1 MEGDEGCDLGHS
13 GTLEAE
19 ERPGRKSQRTLRNT
33 PVGQPYLRALD
44 DRCQPGVPPTDDF
57 GGPLGK
63 GVLSA
68 TAESN
73 TAVPVGPPRPSSI
86 THPEAA
92 PATVTCSY
100 IVAGTDGFLAGVI
113 WYTTRRRR
121 SDPPWGTHGSGGV
134 QFPYFFPWMAGHP
147 CLTLHARSLSLC
159 RPRPPV
165 MDCSS

>member
-1 MEGDEGCDLGHS
+1 MAMYPLEGDEGCDLGHS

-100 IVAGTDGFLAGVI
+100 IVG
-113 WYTTRRRR
+113 WHR
-121 SDPPWGTHGSGGV
+121 
-134 QFPYFFPWMAGHP
+134 
-147 CLTLHARSLSLC
+147 
-159 RPRPPV
+159 
-165 MDCSS
+165 

>member
-1 MEGDEGCDLGHS
+1 MAMYPLEGDEGCDLGHS

-63 GVLSA
+63 WVLSA

-100 IVAGTDGFLAGVI
+100 IVGWHRWTRGWGNLVHAPQAQPHDMATTKPDPCSESVPPDGV
-113 WYTTRRRR
+113 R
-121 SDPPWGTHGSGGV
+121 
-134 QFPYFFPWMAGHP
+134 GH
-147 CLTLHARSLSLC
+147 
-159 RPRPPV
+159 
-165 MDCSS
+165 

>member
-1 MEGDEGCDLGHS
+1 MYPLEGDEGCDLGHS

-100 IVAGTDGFLAGVI
+100 IVGWHRWILGVI

-121 SDPPWGTHGSGGV
+121 CQAPALRRARHPREGRGHCAGLPHWTHGPGGV
-134 QFPYFFPWMAGHP
+134 RCPYF
-147 CLTLHARSLSLC
+147 
-159 RPRPPV
+159 PPL
-165 MDCSS
+165 